1 MLQIPARECSFDH
14 RVGFPMK
21 APIAIVATAL
31 TLAINGC
38 VPLFLSAQQAAIKL
52 APSSMSKVGEV
63 DARFS
68 SYNVEMVE
76 VTGGRFWKPYKSAAS
91 AAAAKPAA
99 SDTNQQV
106 GVNPA
111 LFQNRQPINLANP
124 RLRKLAEALGPAY
137 VRVSGSWANSTFFQ
151 DNDQP
156 APSEAPKGFKGILTR
171 AEWKGVVDFARAT
184 GGEIVT
190 SFAISPGT
198 RDAQGVWTPEQ
209 AKAFLDY
216 TKSIGGTIAATEF
229 MNEPTFPGPGGGRRV
244 TMRRHTRAIRN
255 SSMRFSGRSLRR
267 RSFWARAAQGK
278 ESRLRP
284 ESSASSYCRRTTS

>member
-1 MLQIPARECSFDH
+1 MLQTPAGECSFNH

-21 APIAIVATAL
+21 ARMAIVATAL
-31 TLAINGC
+31 TLATNGC
-38 VPLFLSAQQAAIKL
+38 MPLFLSAQAAIKL

-99 SDTNQQV
+99 SDANQQV

-111 LFQNRQPINLANP
+111 LFQYRQPINLANP

-156 APSEAPKGFKGILTR
+156 APAEPPQGFDQTLDRRTETLAHHDVTFGS
-171 AEWKGVVDFARAT
+171 GVLRQ
-184 GGEIVT
+184 
-190 SFAISPGT
+190 P
-198 RDAQGVWTPEQ
+198 
-209 AKAFLDY
+209 
-216 TKSIGGTIAATEF
+216 
-229 MNEPTFPGPGGGRRV
+229 GRR
-244 TMRRHTRAIRN
+244 
-255 SSMRFSGRSLRR
+255 SGRS
-267 RSFWARAAQGK
+267 
-278 ESRLRP
+278 
-284 ESSASSYCRRTTS
+284 